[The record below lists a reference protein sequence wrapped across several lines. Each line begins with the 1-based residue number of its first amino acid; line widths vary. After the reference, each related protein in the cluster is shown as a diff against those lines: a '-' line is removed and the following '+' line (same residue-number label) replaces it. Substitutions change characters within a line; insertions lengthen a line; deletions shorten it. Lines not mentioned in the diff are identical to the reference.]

1 MSLIRQIWCL
11 LLASLLLASAGGVG
25 VVVVTARDTLQTQLK
40 LKNNDNAQALA
51 LSLSQQKGEV
61 ELMNLLMAAQFDTGY
76 YRQIGFVGSDGKP
89 GFTRSADLVA
99 SSAPAWFVT
108 LLPIES
114 TPGVAQVSDGW
125 RALGAV
131 TVVSQTAFAH
141 DELWLGSLRAAA
153 ALLAVTFAS
162 ALVARAVVAR
172 IRRPLDQSVLQAQ
185 SIVDGKFIRV
195 PEPRTPE
202 LQRVTRAMNSMVARL
217 KTVFEAQAQQV
228 EALRRQ
234 AHADPLTGLANRQH
248 FMGQLAVSL
257 HREDG
262 ALKSG
267 LVLLRV
273 IDLAGINRRLGH
285 AATDRVIESV
295 AQVLESYVKRVDGC
309 HAGRLN
315 GSDFALC
322 LPVGGV
328 ATETAQATAEAL
340 RVVLAAFGPGLGVAL
355 GAVEVQHGRQVG
367 EVMTAADLALARAE
381 SQGEFAIETGSVSG
395 TDEDALRDAQMQGEA
410 AWREGIVE
418 ALSHRRMSL
427 VQYPLINQQFELI
440 HLECPLRMQLMP
452 QGAMETAAR
461 WLPLAMRA
469 RLTAAIDERAVE
481 LALAAMDDDEVPRC
495 VNLSSAS
502 LRESSFAPRLRSLLA
517 AAPASA
523 RRLWLEV
530 PEAAAAE
537 QFDQVQELGRQLRP
551 FGTRIGLEHAGE
563 LLTRIDRLF
572 EGGLDYVKLGAA
584 AVAGVAADEG
594 RAGYVRGVVSMLHG
608 LSIAV
613 YAEGVVDPADAR
625 VLWRTGVDGI
635 TGPWASAL
643 RADLVG

>member
-11 LLASLLLASAGGVG
+11 LLASLLLASAGGAG
-25 VVVVTARDTLQTQLK
+25 VVVETARDTLQTQLR
-40 LKNNDNAQALA
+40 LKNSDNAQALA
-51 LSLSQQKGEV
+51 LSLSQQKGDA

-76 YRQIGFVGSDGKP
+76 YRQIRFVGADGKA
-89 GFTRSADLVA
+89 GFTRDAELVTTG
-99 SSAPAWFVT
+99 APQWFVR

-153 ALLAVTFAS
+153 ALLAVVFVS
-162 ALVARAVVAR
+162 AVIARVVVER
-172 IRRPLDQSVLQAQ
+172 IRRPLDRSVLQAQ
-185 SIVDGKFIRV
+185 SIVDGKFVQV

-217 KTVFEAQAQQV
+217 KAVFEAQAQQV

-262 ALKSG
+262 AVSSG
-267 LVLLRV
+267 LILLRV
-273 IDLAGINRRLGH
+273 IDLAGINRQLGH
-285 AATDRVIESV
+285 AATDRLIESV
-295 AQVLESYVKRVDGC
+295 AQVLESYTKRVEGC

-328 ATETAQATAEAL
+328 AMETAQATAEAL
-340 RVVLAAFGPGLGVAL
+340 RVVLGAFGPGCGIAF
-355 GAVEVQHGRQVG
+355 GAVEVQQGRQVG

-381 SQGEFAIETGSVSG
+381 SRGDFAIEAGSVSG

-418 ALSHRRMSL
+418 ALSHRRMAL
-427 VQYPLINQQFELI
+427 VQYPLINEQSELI
-440 HLECPLRMQLMP
+440 HLECPLRMQLAP
-452 QGAMETAAR
+452 QGPMETAAR

-481 LALAAMDDDEVPRC
+481 LALAAIEDDDVPRC

-502 LRESSFAPRLRSLLA
+502 LRESTFAPRLRTLLA
-517 AAPASA
+517 ASPAAA

-530 PEAAAAE
+530 PEAAAVE

-551 FGTRIGLEHAGE
+551 FGTRLGLEHAGE
-563 LLTRIDRLF
+563 LLGRMERLF
-572 EGGLDYVKLGAA
+572 EGGLDYVKLGSAA
-584 AVAGVAADEG
+584 AAGVAADEG
-594 RAGYVRGVVSMLHG
+594 RAGYVGGVVSMLHG

-625 VLWRTGVDGI
+625 ALWRIGVDGI

-643 RADLVG
+643 RGDLVS